1 MSTRIAK
8 LCYRV
13 KQHIANQLL
22 DTDLMTAKPINDVL
36 AANLAHFMTKRG
48 LTQAALASKCGIGQ
62 TTVSL
67 YLDPSRRKIGT
78 LGKPPSAKLSEV
90 EMLAGALGVEVW
102 ELLRHLT
109 PAQRD
114 AYEQIE
120 KVYQL
125 MNPQSSAPNQS
136 SQRAA

>member
-8 LCYRV
+8 LCHRV
-13 KQHIANQLL
+13 KQHIVNQLL
-22 DTDLMTAKPINDVL
+22 NTAWMTAKPINDVL

-48 LTQAALASKCGIGQ
+48 LTQAALAGKCGIGQ

-67 YLDPSRRKIGT
+67 YLDPSRRKIGA

-125 MNPQSSAPNQS
+125 MNPQSSVPNQS
-136 SQRAA
+136 SQIRA